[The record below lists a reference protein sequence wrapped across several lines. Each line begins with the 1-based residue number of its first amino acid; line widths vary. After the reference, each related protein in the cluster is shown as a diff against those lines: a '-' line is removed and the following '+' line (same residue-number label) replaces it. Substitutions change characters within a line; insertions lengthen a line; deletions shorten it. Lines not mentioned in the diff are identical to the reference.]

1 MFRTLR
7 FYHSF
12 FKFLSTPSARRAT
25 QDQIHHLWRGG
36 HFYPRPPR
44 GGRQLSTNLPSYQFM
59 ISIHALR
66 EEGDSYQQGL
76 SRMWTNFYP
85 RPPRGGRPAQSSV
98 FESSQEQF
106 LSTPS
111 ARRATSAFNGSNNHI
126 RFLSTPSARRA
137 TSAEAAAERAFQKIS
152 IHALREEGDNELA
165 DNLISLMQFLSTPS
179 ARRATG
185 SLNSSLHAFFP
196 FLSTPSARRA
206 TTDNQIVTSSHKIS
220 IHALREEGDY
230 SFFHFCSTPL

>member
-137 TSAEAAAERAFQKIS
+137 TRKRHSPIEW
-152 IHALREEGDNELA
+152 DNV
-165 DNLISLMQFLSTPS
+165 FLSTPS
-179 ARRATG
+179 ARRATRAHCSINDAAPNFYPRPPRG
-185 SLNSSLHAFFP
+185 G
-196 FLSTPSARRA
+196 RR
-206 TTDNQIVTSSHKIS
+206 
-220 IHALREEGDY
+220 
-230 SFFHFCSTPL
+230 